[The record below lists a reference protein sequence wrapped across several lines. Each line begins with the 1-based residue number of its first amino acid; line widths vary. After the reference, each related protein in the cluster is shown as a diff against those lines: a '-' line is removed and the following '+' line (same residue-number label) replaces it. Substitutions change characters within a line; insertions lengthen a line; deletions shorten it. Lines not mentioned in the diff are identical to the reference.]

1 MIRVKFCFLI
11 LLCFSLS
18 AKAQRVDT
26 LTRENKFRVAPFI
39 IPAVF
44 VGYGLMGSGN
54 NFINDIDRNTRERLV
69 ERHALFSLKADD
81 YLRYVPAAAVYGLH
95 LSGVTG
101 KNSVVDATG
110 NYVVSMAISMSVVSF
125 TKKISHRLRPD
136 GTTYDAFPSG
146 HTSTSFASAEF
157 LNQEYKDISPFIGY
171 AGYAVALT
179 TGVFRLYNNRHW
191 VTDVVAGAGVGI
203 ASTKLGY
210 LLYPHLKRALFGK
223 NETNFSLVP
232 LYQEGKAGLSFAGR
246 F

>member
-95 LSGVTG
+95 LSGVKG

-110 NYVVSMAISMSVVSF
+110 NLWC
-125 TKKISHRLRPD
+125 RW
-136 GTTYDAFPSG
+136 
-146 HTSTSFASAEF
+146 
-157 LNQEYKDISPFIGY
+157 
-171 AGYAVALT
+171 
-179 TGVFRLYNNRHW
+179 LYR
-191 VTDVVAGAGVGI
+191 
-203 ASTKLGY
+203 
-210 LLYPHLKRALFGK
+210 
-223 NETNFSLVP
+223 
-232 LYQEGKAGLSFAGR
+232 
-246 F
+246 